1 MVTVRTAGPL
11 GYCFGVSQA
20 IDKAVKYADEHGKV
34 YSLGPL
40 AHNENVVEYLR
51 QHQVEPIEME
61 HIVPGMHVAITTH
74 GAPPETYGIL
84 EARNCSILD
93 CTCPIARKA
102 QAVVSQQLDG
112 FDVLIF
118 GDPQH
123 QEVKALNGWAGGA
136 RLIGELQDLKSLK
149 VGKKVGIVS
158 QTTKIPDM
166 FTAFVAAVLALHI
179 GRIQDLR
186 VFNTICPIVA
196 ARVNETRKLAGEV
209 DMMFVVG
216 SQESA
221 NTQNL
226 VKVASEIMEIKPVF
240 LVLRDGDIA
249 SALET
254 HTWYQDWKSL
264 RIGVTAGTST
274 PIEVVERVVYRLK
287 EMFHES

>member
-20 IDKAVKYADEHGKV
+20 IDKVEKYADEHGKV
-34 YSLGPL
+34 YSLGTL

-61 HIVPGMHVAITTH
+61 HIVSGMHVAITAH
-74 GAPPETYGIL
+74 GAPPETYRKL
-84 EARNCSILD
+84 EEIGCLLLD
-93 CTCPIARKA
+93 CTCPIVRKA
-102 QAVVSQQLDG
+102 QTVVSQQLDG

-118 GDPQH
+118 GDPKH

-136 RLIGELQDLKSLK
+136 RFVGEFQDLKSLK

-158 QTTKIPDM
+158 QTTKIPAM
-166 FTAFVAAVLALHI
+166 FAGFVAVVISRHI
-179 GRIQDLR
+179 GKIQELR

-240 LVLRDGDIA
+240 LVLSTLVI
-249 SALET
+249 SPSLET
-254 HTWYQDWKSL
+254 HTWHQDWRSL

-274 PIEVVERVVYRLK
+274 PIEVVERVVQRLK
-287 EMFHES
+287 EL